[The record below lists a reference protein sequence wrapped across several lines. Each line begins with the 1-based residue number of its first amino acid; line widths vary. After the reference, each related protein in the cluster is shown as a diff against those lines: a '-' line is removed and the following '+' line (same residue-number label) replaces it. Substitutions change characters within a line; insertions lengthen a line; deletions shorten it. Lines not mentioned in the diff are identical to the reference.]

1 MRKHIHLGAY
11 VILHNDNSLIL
22 IRKSRGAYTG
32 KLDLPGG
39 TIEHGESPI
48 EAAKREVEEEAGISI
63 NSIELVDAISKR
75 TLWKDI
81 DDDEDLHHVG
91 IIYKSKC
98 DNVNLKNDSDGLDS
112 LGASWYN
119 INNLKEE
126 ELSPFAYYAI
136 QLLKK

>member
-11 VILHNDNSLIL
+11 VILHDDNSLIL

-112 LGASWYN
+112 LGASWYK
-119 INNLKEE
+119 INNVKEE